1 MSVPRRG
8 QSGAM
13 RCAELPPLMYDV
25 PCRRLQWKSCLAGVY
40 ASDLLS
46 GRRRSG
52 GHGQRPHLTWI
63 RYPKHVARGR
73 CTGARYTP
81 TRTRDTGGRSIN
93 ADTGARHMCREI
105 HGAIGARYTGAKD
118 NGITGA
124 IYTGANDD
132 SIAGAKCGASQAPDT
147 RARNTWHRGR
157 EMHGR
162 EMHGIAG
169 ARYTGA
175 KYTATLAH
183 RREMH
188 GITGAKYTASR
199 ARDTRA
205 RNTWHHERDIQGSE
219 IYSDKGAR
227 YTGAKYMAPRTRD
240 PQARNAQRHG
250 REIHGR
256 EKCTATQAR
265 DTRAR
270 DTPPARTQCA
280 NMDTNSANHI
290 EPL

>member
-81 TRTRDTGGRSIN
+81 TRTRDAGGATLTQTR
-93 ADTGARHMCREI
+93 ARDTCVAKYMAPLARGAQARKTMASR
-105 HGAIGARYTGAKD
+105 ARYTRAR
-118 NGITGA
+118 TM
-124 IYTGANDD
+124 T
-132 SIAGAKCGASQAPDT
+132 AS
-147 RARNTWHRGR
+147 RARNAGHHRR
-157 EMHGR
+157 QIHGR
-162 EMHGIAG
+162 EIHGIAG
-169 ARYTGA
+169 ARCTGA
-175 KYTATLAH
+175 KC
-183 RREMH
+183 M
-188 GITGAKYTASR
+188 ASR

-205 RNTWHHERDIQGSE
+205 RNTWHR
-219 IYSDKGAR
+219 
-227 YTGAKYMAPRTRD
+227 
-240 PQARNAQRHG
+240 G
-250 REIHGR
+250 RER
-256 EKCTATQAR
+256 
-265 DTRAR
+265 
-270 DTPPARTQCA
+270 
-280 NMDTNSANHI
+280 
-290 EPL
+290 